1 MYEMSNICIFILTL
15 QQIEQ
20 TQADLKS
27 MLDEKE
33 DLINERDAYK
43 CKLHRLNHQL
53 MVALSRN
60 KSNCLDRSQTGLLLD
75 IDALVMEN
83 RYLQERLTQA
93 QAEKDLA
100 THALTKYK
108 VKI

>member
-1 MYEMSNICIFILTL
+1 
-15 QQIEQ
+15 
-20 TQADLKS
+20 

-33 DLINERDAYK
+33 DLITERDAYK

-60 KSNCLDRSQTGLLLD
+60 KTNSLDKAKSGLLLD

-83 RYLQERLTQA
+83 RYLQERLTQV
-93 QAEKDLA
+93 QAEKELA
-100 THALTKYK
+100 NHALAKYK
-108 VKI
+108 VSCEYK

>member
-1 MYEMSNICIFILTL
+1 MQN
-15 QQIEQ
+15 
-20 TQADLKS
+20 DLKS

-43 CKLHRLNHQL
+43 CKLHRLNHEL
-53 MVALSRN
+53 MVALSKN
-60 KSNCLDRSQTGLLLD
+60 KTPGAEQSKPGLLLD

-93 QAEKDLA
+93 LAEKELA
-100 THALTKYK
+100 NNALTKYK
-108 VKI
+108 VCNTLAYTF